1 MSIRSEIYDSTGE
14 SYGVKVTSRNQL
26 VVAPLGFSTFYSG
39 TAGVNNTAV
48 NLIEPKDRKNFI
60 ITEIILYANKNV
72 GASDASVELYEAAG
86 PDVLATTNTIILQE
100 MQKNSNLILTG
111 LNIIVTEGFWVNLKT
126 DDDDIFANIAGYY
139 VDKE

>member
-1 MSIRSEIYDSTGE
+1 MTLKAEICDSTGGT
-14 SYGVKVTSRNQL
+14 YGAKVTSRNQL

-39 TAGVNNTAV
+39 TAGVDNTAV
-48 NLIEPKDRKNFI
+48 NLIIPKTRKNFI
-60 ITEIILYANKNV
+60 ITDIVLYANKFV
-72 GASDASVELYEAAG
+72 GASDAAVELYEAAG

-100 MQKNSNLILTG
+100 MQKNTNLVLTG
-111 LNIIVTEGFWVNLKT
+111 LNIIVTEGLWVNLKT